1 MTNKVPFFRH
11 ALGRP
16 ELDAIGEV
24 LNGPTL
30 TTGKTVAEFES
41 RFAALLGARHAIGTT
56 SCTGALHMSLLALG
70 IGSGD
75 EVITTPMTFMGTATA
90 IMSAG
95 ARPVFVD
102 VEPDTGNLDVSQIE
116 KALTLKTK
124 AILPVHLYGQMCD
137 MRSLRDIANQH
148 GLRVVEDAA
157 HCIEGARRD

>member
-95 ARPVFVD
+95 ARPIFVD
-102 VEPDTGNLDVSQIE
+102 VEPDTGNLDV
-116 KALTLKTK
+116 
-124 AILPVHLYGQMCD
+124 
-137 MRSLRDIANQH
+137 
-148 GLRVVEDAA
+148 
-157 HCIEGARRD
+157 